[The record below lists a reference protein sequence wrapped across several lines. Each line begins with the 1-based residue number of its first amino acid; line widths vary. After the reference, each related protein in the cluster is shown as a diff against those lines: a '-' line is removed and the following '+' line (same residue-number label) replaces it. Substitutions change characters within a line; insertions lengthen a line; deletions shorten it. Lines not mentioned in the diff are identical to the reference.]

1 MFHAFTYGCDSTSSF
16 KFKGKRYSYKTFQKL
31 PEVIAEFAN
40 LTNSPFLATDRL
52 IAMASKFV
60 CRLYSSDTSPATQ
73 TGNTSNSNDINVVR
87 MEVFCQKTKDVE
99 RIPPT
104 ADAVLQ
110 HLKRSSYQA
119 SIWNAAHISEMS
131 VPNPELHG
139 WMVEDGKLVPIWVT
153 TPMAKDVFNTEI
165 KCSCTKVCSA
175 CKCCFKVHTNECAN
189 ANVFNNSIWLTF
201 SIIV

>member
-1 MFHAFTYGCDSTSSF
+1 
-16 KFKGKRYSYKTFQKL
+16 
-31 PEVIAEFAN
+31 
-40 LTNSPFLATDRL
+40 
-52 IAMASKFV
+52 MASKFV

-73 TGNTSNSNDINVVR
+73 TGNTSNSNDIDVVR

-153 TPMAKDVFNTEI
+153 TPLAKDVFNTEI
-165 KCSCTKVCSA
+165 KCSCTKLCSA
-175 CKCCFKVHTNECAN
+175 CKCTKAALKCTRMCKCKC
-189 ANVFNNSIWLTF
+189 LQ
-201 SIIV
+201 